1 MALVVTKDNLGT
13 TFTFD
18 NVGKKI
24 NVNID
29 GTTITKDGNGV
40 LKAVAFD
47 ASGINGR
54 LDTLDNQVMDLQDY
68 RLAMQQVIG
77 VSGLSTSLGT
87 FAGTLIPDNQT
98 IKQALQTLE
107 TAYQNINITG
117 QFAGSAS
124 TFAGLPASTA
134 DGKPVNNSDWAILTT
149 DDGANQAGIYVY
161 NGTAYVMAAEIPD
174 QFAAAAT
181 NVSPKADGAT
191 GSVGTQTRYAR
202 EDHKHA
208 AQLVSAD
215 AGNLLVVGTDGLH
228 KLTASAVK
236 GVIVP
241 NVELTDAFGD
251 PVAFAFSSSD
261 LTTI

>member
-1 MALVVTKDNLGT
+1 MAFVVTKENLGT

-24 NVNID
+24 GVNID
-29 GTTITKDGNGV
+29 GTTITKDSNGV
-40 LKAVAFD
+40 LSAVPFD

-54 LDTLDNQVMDLQDY
+54 LDTLDNQVMGL
-68 RLAMQQVIG
+68 QQVIG
-77 VSGLSTSLGT
+77 VASLQTSLGA
-87 FAGTLIPDNQT
+87 FNGSLIPDNQT
-98 IKQALQTLE
+98 IKQALQALE
-107 TAYQNINITG
+107 TAYETINITG

-124 TFAGLPASTA
+124 TFAGLPTTTA
-134 DGKPVNNSDWAILTT
+134 DGKPINNSDWAILTT

-161 NGTAYVMAAEIPD
+161 NGSAYVMAAEIPD

-181 NVSPKADGAT
+181 NVSPRADSAT

-208 AQLVSAD
+208 AQSVSAD
-215 AGNLLVVGTDGLH
+215 AGNLLIVGTDGLH
-228 KLTASAVK
+228 KLTSSAVK